1 MPPCLRVLG
10 GFLVVRAAAATKSFL
25 VCPALQVSQQGPWT
39 GQGATRDAR
48 GRGCGP
54 AQVARERARAPEQA
68 EVRARAGRRRPQ
80 RARPRRWRPPLYAAG
95 APAGERSVRAPGCGR
110 RAARGPGAPHRRGS
124 HLGSCRR
131 ALRTERLV
139 RRRVGVGRGAGPGR
153 GGSLTGRFR
162 GAGGRRQLLQEAH
175 GHFQDV
181 RLLQLGVAGALR
193 PATKERGRERT
204 RKAELRQAAV
214 GTALL
219 PGAGCRA
226 RRGPQG
232 VSLAPAAQTLAPGS
246 RKGDPAGASRPP
258 RSAPQSRTPSPAPAR
273 SAQHSPPC
281 PAAAG

>member
-25 VCPALQVSQQGPWT
+25 VCPVLRVSQQGPWT

-80 RARPRRWRPPLYAAG
+80 RARPRRWRPPLSAAG

-153 GGSLTGRFR
+153 GGAGHSLGASAGQEDAGSSCRKRTVISRMSAFSSLEWRELCARPQRKEAGNGRAR
-162 GAGGRRQLLQEAH
+162 QSSGR
-175 GHFQDV
+175 
-181 RLLQLGVAGALR
+181 LR
-193 PATKERGRERT
+193 WAPRSCPE
-204 RKAELRQAAV
+204 
-214 GTALL
+214 
-219 PGAGCRA
+219 PGAGRA
-226 RRGPQG
+226 AVRRG
-232 VSLAPAAQTLAPGS
+232 SL
-246 RKGDPAGASRPP
+246 
-258 RSAPQSRTPSPAPAR
+258 
-273 SAQHSPPC
+273 
-281 PAAAG
+281 